1 MIDAKKCEVTRE
13 NSAGKQAICEWTDT
27 SIEKHDLYNFEAKLE
42 YDFHENSPYNDLSPK
57 HYKLRKKRIRK
68 NDFMLIVMPIFGLK
82 RQKWHCRGS

>member
-42 YDFHENSPYNDLSPK
+42 YDFHENSPYN
-57 HYKLRKKRIRK
+57 
-68 NDFMLIVMPIFGLK
+68 M
-82 RQKWHCRGS
+82 